1 MRRGLATIVV
11 GTAAACALFLL
22 AASSAVAKAELQV
35 PWTVDA
41 ALSAQAQAPDS
52 SPPGA
57 NDFDCR
63 PSKAHPEP
71 VVLAHGLLA
80 NQTVNWRT
88 ISPYLKNRGFC
99 VFSLTYGTKDNVDG
113 GFYQPGGLERMQSSS
128 RELKRFVK
136 RVLDATG
143 ADKVDIVGHS
153 EGSLM
158 PDWFVRFQGG
168 DRYVDDYVAM
178 TPLWGGTDPAGL
190 ATLNTIAITLGLEPG
205 LAATIDQACTSCRQF
220 LQGSR
225 FMQRLHTRGITSRR
239 VDYTN
244 IVTKN
249 DELVMPYTS
258 GILPKAKNV
267 TNVVLQDYCNL
278 DQAEHVSVFA
288 DPVTAG
294 FVYRALDPQ
303 RAPDPPCT
311 TVLPAVGA
319 PGYTGN

>member
-1 MRRGLATIVV
+1 MV
-11 GTAAACALFLL
+11 GTALVGALTLPCAAT
-22 AASSAVAKAELQV
+22 AEMLEV

-41 ALSAQAQAPDS
+41 ALLAQSQNPDS
-52 SPPGA
+52 APPGA
-57 NDFDCR
+57 NDFSCKPTKR
-63 PSKAHPEP
+63 HPQP

-88 ISPYLKNRGFC
+88 IAPYLKNRGFC
-99 VFSLTYGTKDNVDG
+99 VFSLTYGTKDEVTSPA
-113 GFYQPGGLERMQSSS
+113 YQPGGLRKMQSSA

-136 RVLDATG
+136 RVKAATG
-143 ADKVDIVGHS
+143 ARKVDIVGHS

-158 PDWFVRFQGG
+158 PDWYVRFLNGG
-168 DRYVDDYVAM
+168 RSVDDYVAM

-190 ATLNTIAITLGLEPG
+190 ATVNTIATTLGLTPA
-205 LAATIDQACTSCRQF
+205 LKPTLDRACSSCRQF

-225 FMQRLHTRGITSRR
+225 FMQRLHTRGITSKR

-258 GILPKAKNV
+258 GLLPKAPNV
-267 TNVVLQDYCNL
+267 TNVVLQDYCPL
-278 DQAEHVSVFA
+278 DQAEHLSVFA

-294 FVYRALDPQ
+294 FVYRALDPE
-303 RAPDPPCT
+303 RAPAPPC
-311 TVLPAVGA
+311 VPVAPGVGA
-319 PGYTGN
+319 IGYSGN

>member
-11 GTAAACALFLL
+11 GLAAIGSLAVPAAATAQR
-22 AASSAVAKAELQV
+22 LQV

-57 NDFDCR
+57 NDFGCK
-63 PSKAHPEP
+63 PSRAHPEP
-71 VVLAHGLLA
+71 VVLVHGLLA

-88 ISPYLKNRGFC
+88 ISPFLKNRGFC
-99 VFSLTYGTKDNVDG
+99 VFSFTYGTKDSVAAG
-113 GFYQPGGLERMQSSS
+113 LYQAGGLRRMQSSA
-128 RELKRFVK
+128 RELRRFVK
-136 RVLDATG
+136 RVRRVTG
-143 ADKVDIVGHS
+143 ARKVDIVGHS

-158 PDWFVRFQGG
+158 PDWYVRFLGG
-168 DRYVDDYVAM
+168 AKHVDDYVAM

-190 ATLNTIAITLGLEPG
+190 ATLNTIATTLGLGPV
-205 LAATIDQACTSCRQF
+205 LAATIDRECASCRQF
-220 LQGSR
+220 LHGSR
-225 FMQRLHTRGITSRR
+225 FMQRLHTKGITSRR

-258 GILPKAKNV
+258 GILPTAANV
-267 TNVVLQDYCNL
+267 ENVVLQKYCRL

-288 DPVTAG
+288 DPVAAG
-294 FVYRALDPQ
+294 FVYRALDPK

-311 TVLPAVGA
+311 VVLPAIGA
-319 PGYTGN
+319 PGYSGN

>member
-11 GTAAACALFLL
+11 GLAATCALTVPAAA
-22 AASSAVAKAELQV
+22 SAEELQV

-41 ALSAQAQAPDS
+41 ALAAQSAAPDS

-57 NDFDCR
+57 NDFSCK
-63 PSKAHPEP
+63 PSRRHPQP
-71 VVLAHGLLA
+71 VILAHGLLA

-88 ISPYLKNRGFC
+88 IAPYLKNRGFC
-99 VFSLTYGTKDNVDG
+99 VFSLTYGTKDGVDSG
-113 GFYQPGGLERMQSSS
+113 VYQPGGLEKIQSSA
-128 RELKRFVK
+128 RELKRFIK
-136 RVLDATG
+136 RVRKATG
-143 ADKVDIVGHS
+143 ASKVDIVGHS

-158 PDWFVRFQGG
+158 PDWYVRFQGG
-168 DRYVDDYVAM
+168 ARYVDDYVAM

-190 ATLNTIAITLGLEPG
+190 ATLNTVAVTLGLEPA
-205 LAATIDQACTSCRQF
+205 LAATIDQQCTSCRQF

-225 FMQRLHTRGITSRR
+225 FMQRLHTKGITSKR

-267 TNVVLQDYCNL
+267 TNVVLQDYCAL

-294 FVYRALDPQ
+294 FVYRALDPK

-311 TVLPAVGA
+311 AVLPAIGA